1 MYHRAVAVLSS
12 LRTFDRK
19 AARKADDQSTLTI
32 PPHVIGITDPTLHG
46 DSLSR
51 FCENHIA
58 GSRECCEHLK
68 QRPHPSPTLHPVTR
82 LHLLLMLF
90 SVFCHLR
97 SYDINLFFFVPKI
110 KWRDFFNFFS
120 EENRFEFLQKLAGN
134 YFIFLWKLFS
144 YYGIIKLFWKNGR
157 GQIVFGLIAARSH
170 QNDQLIVFTHPKQ
183 TTRSSLLRGVN
194 LGGQKRKYC
203 CCFF

>member
-1 MYHRAVAVLSS
+1 M
-12 LRTFDRK
+12 
-19 AARKADDQSTLTI
+19 I
-32 PPHVIGITDPTLHG
+32 PPHVIGITDPTLQ
-46 DSLSR
+46 DDCLSR
-51 FCENHIA
+51 FCENHFA

-90 SVFCHLR
+90 SVFCHIYHHMIL
-97 SYDINLFFFVPKI
+97 IFFFCSQNQMA
-110 KWRDFFNFFS
+110 WFFNFFS
-120 EENRFEFLQKLAGN
+120 EETRFEFLQKLAGN

-144 YYGIIKLFWKNGR
+144 YYGIIKLFRKNGR

-170 QNDQLIVFTHPKQ
+170 QNDQLIAFTHPKQ